1 MKIKFIFLAALF
13 VLPFVVFS
21 AQTEKIKIEK
31 IDKQKLSSL
40 LKNRK
45 GNALFI
51 NLWATWCIPCQE
63 EFPSIVKLVNDY
75 KNKPVDFIGISIDY
89 PDEVDSK
96 IIPFLEKQNANF
108 ANFVNGFE
116 KDEDLIKLLDE
127 NWNGALPATFIFD
140 KTGKKISFLEGEQ
153 SYNSFKKEIKKVI
166 KR

>member
-1 MKIKFIFLAALF
+1 MKIKFFFLAALF

-51 NLWATWCIPCQE
+51 NLWATWCIPCRE

-89 PDEVDSK
+89 PDEIDSK

-127 NWNGALPATFIFD
+127 NWNGALPATFTFD